1 MGFDVLRYNEIISNS
16 DNAKTLARLSRC
28 NARILQ
34 YFVRM
39 SELTKDQ
46 QEIIFS
52 MIEQMDKSLIDIF
65 FAFFSVNLR
74 LF

>member
-1 MGFDVLRYNEIISNS
+1 MGFDVLRNNEIISNS

-34 YFVRM
+34 YFVRIL
-39 SELTKDQ
+39 ELTRGQ

-65 FAFFSVNLR
+65 LR
-74 LF
+74 F